1 VADPTAAIVQRL
13 RAHGFQPYYETTAI
27 SLLTHPE
34 LPGLEVRIGTTMV
47 TFERDGREVY
57 RAPLARFDP
66 GGRAGARR
74 VARGDNRRAGGGVE

>member
-57 RAPLARFDP
+57 RAPLARFDLEAALA
-66 GGRAGARR
+66 RAGW
-74 VARGDNRRAGGGVE
+74 RGETTAGPEGA